1 MKSKL
6 FTLLPAL
13 IFLGA
18 ALAGCKPDANEE
30 FIQGV
35 WFYNDEHLQNLPAES
50 HLTDQWLFD
59 RGTFQRATCCFVTA
73 DYSGNYRLLESE
85 QDHLQLELYNLRG
98 DIGNASLSRQ
108 DLLVITLTIQADEDS
123 LQIDRASPYHRLT
136 P

>member
-1 MKSKL
+1 MKLKT
-6 FTLLPAL
+6 FTLLSTL

-18 ALAGCKPDANEE
+18 ILAGCKPDPNEE

-73 DYSGNYRLLESE
+73 NYTGNYRTLESKE
-85 QDHLQLELYNLRG
+85 DRLRLELYNLKG
-98 DIGNASLSRQ
+98 DIGNTSLSSKE
-108 DLLVITLTIQADEDS
+108 LLEITIIIHADEDT
-123 LQIDRASPYHRLT
+123 LKIDRAEPYLRMT